1 MLVEKKKGNVV
12 VGIMAFIGVCVAIA
26 AIVYVVLQFLK
37 KDYAEWDDFDD
48 DFDDDF
54 FDDDDDDDDD
64 VVIEPEEPVAEA
76 AEAAEEKA
84 EEPEA

>member
-1 MLVEKKKGNVV
+1 MLVEKKKGNIV

-26 AIVYVVLQFLK
+26 AIVFVVLQFLK
-37 KDYAEWDDFDD
+37 KDDAEWDDFDD

-64 VVIEPEEPVAEA
+64 IVIEPEEHA

-84 EEPEA
+84 EEAEA

>member
-1 MLVEKKKGNVV
+1 MLVEKKKGNIV

-26 AIVYVVLQFLK
+26 AIVFVVLQFLK
-37 KDYAEWDDFDD
+37 KDDAEWDDFDD

-64 VVIEPEEPVAEA
+64 IVIEPEEPVAEA
-76 AEAAEEKA
+76 AEEKA
-84 EEPEA
+84 EEAEA

>member
-1 MLVEKKKGNVV
+1 MLEKRRGNVV

-26 AIVYVVLQFLK
+26 AIVFVVLQFLK
-37 KDYAEWDDFDD
+37 KDDAEWDDFED

-54 FDDDDDDDDD
+54 FDDDDDDDDEE
-64 VVIEPEEPVAEA
+64 VVIAPEEPA
-76 AEAAEEKA
+76 AEDAQEEKA